1 MLKTFKQVFFIL
13 KVFFIICSEILLY
26 CIFLDY
32 SYFIDKITY
41 RLSNSNILYVKVF
54 QAIALNN
61 NLIDDKT
68 NNKLLRFTDNAPWSY
83 SDINYE
89 ELIEVSNK
97 YEIVFPYGY
106 ELPINSGMI
115 SLVFKGYKKSGKTPM
130 IIKMKINGKKKM
142 KRKKCNTIISQNKL

>member
-1 MLKTFKQVFFIL
+1 
-13 KVFFIICSEILLY
+13 
-26 CIFLDY
+26 LDY

-41 RLSNSNILYVKVF
+41 RLANSNILYVKIF

-83 SDINYE
+83 SDINFE

-97 YEIVFPYGY
+97 YDIVFPYGY

-115 SLVFKGYKKSGKTPM
+115 SLVFKGYKKSGKT
-130 IIKMKINGKKKM
+130 NRFFDDDDDLDDDLFSYKKKEDDDDFFDDGEDF
-142 KRKKCNTIISQNKL
+142 